1 MKTNQIFPSK
11 YLAAADLNDEHKTLT
26 ISGAEMETL
35 NEEQKLVLLFRE
47 VGKGMVVNKTN
58 CRALES
64 ALGSDD
70 TDDWIGRRIVLY
82 PAMVDFQGRQ
92 VEAIRVH
99 EKKTKV
105 LARQPEPVA
114 IRPAAGRAKPQPVT
128 QAEVDAAAA
137 DAGEDDIP
145 F

>member
-11 YLAAADLNDEHKTLT
+11 YLAAADLNDEHVMLT
-26 ISGAEMETL
+26 IDDAEMETL
-35 NEEQKLVLLFRE
+35 NEEQKLVIRFRE
-47 VGKGMVVNKTN
+47 VQKGMVVNKTN
-58 CRALES
+58 CGAIEQ

-82 PAMVDFQGRQ
+82 PTMVDFQGRQ

-99 EKKTKV
+99 PKKTKALQSKAD
-105 LARQPEPVA
+105 LA
-114 IRPAAGRAKPQPVT
+114 PAAKQPAGPGKVKPVT
-128 QAEVDAAAA
+128 QAEVDG
-137 DAGEDDIP
+137 DGDLDIP